1 MRGRVRLAL
10 LALVSLAALGAVLLA
25 RPGAAQAP
33 KQPLAFSHKVH
44 AGDYQIACQYCHA
57 DARRST
63 YAGIP
68 SVKRCMGCHQIVAA
82 QLPEV
87 QKLQGYFK
95 DGKPVEWVR
104 VHKLAGFVHFP
115 HKRHVQKGLACQE
128 CHGPVQTM
136 AEVGQVAPL
145 TMGWCVQC
153 HSERQGP
160 LDCVTCH
167 H

>member
-1 MRGRVRLAL
+1 VRRWLVGLGLAGVAAAVLSILAL
-10 LALVSLAALGAVLLA
+10 APDSGAQ
-25 RPGAAQAP
+25 GP
-33 KQPLAFSHKVH
+33 KQPILFSHKLH
-44 AGDYQIACQYCHA
+44 AGDFQLDCQYCHA
-57 DARRST
+57 DARRSS

-68 SVKRCMGCHQIVAA
+68 SMKRCMGCHQITGA
-82 QLPEV
+82 QRPEV
-87 QKLQGYFK
+87 QKLQAIWK
-95 DGKPVEWVR
+95 EGKPIEWVR

-115 HKRHVQKGLACQE
+115 HQRHVQRGLACQE

-136 AEVGQVAPL
+136 AEVAQVAPL

-153 HSERQGP
+153 HAERKGP